1 MDSKDLLGEGPE
13 TGGGIPGFCYL
24 GTGPWKKASPEVEDI
39 AIRLAERVRKLRLQA
54 GLTQAELALGAGVTV
69 ETVARLER
77 VLRGRASA
85 NANPSLETLSRLAT
99 ALGVEIVDLLSMS
112 SKAKAKDD
120 RLALVMRSASQQ
132 TRRTVLKLA
141 EVLVREQQSNGK
153 ATPRSRRPRR

>member
-1 MDSKDLLGEGPE
+1 MEE
-13 TGGGIPGFCYL
+13 
-24 GTGPWKKASPEVEDI
+24 I

-99 ALGVEIVDLLSMS
+99 ALGVEVVDLLSTS
-112 SKAKAKDD
+112 TKAKAKDD
-120 RLALVMRSASQQ
+120 RLALVMRGASTQ
-132 TRRTVLKLA
+132 TRRLVLKLA
-141 EVLVREQQSNGK
+141 EVLVREQQGNGK
-153 ATPRSRRPRR
+153 ATPRARRPRK

>member
-1 MDSKDLLGEGPE
+1 
-13 TGGGIPGFCYL
+13 
-24 GTGPWKKASPEVEDI
+24 VEEI
-39 AIRLAERVRKLRLQA
+39 AIQLAERVRKLRLQA

-99 ALGVEIVDLLSMS
+99 ALGVEVVDLLSMS

-120 RLALVMRSASQQ
+120 RLALVMRGASQQ
-132 TRRTVLKLA
+132 TRRVVLKLA

-153 ATPRSRRPRR
+153 ATPRSRRPRK

>member
-1 MDSKDLLGEGPE
+1 M
-13 TGGGIPGFCYL
+13 
-24 GTGPWKKASPEVEDI
+24 EDI

>member
-1 MDSKDLLGEGPE
+1 MEE
-13 TGGGIPGFCYL
+13 
-24 GTGPWKKASPEVEDI
+24 I
-39 AIRLAERVRKLRLQA
+39 AIRLAERVRRLRLQA

-99 ALGVEIVDLLSMS
+99 ALGVETVDLLSVT

-120 RLALVMRSASQQ
+120 RLALVMRSASPDA
-132 TRRTVLKLA
+132 RRLVLKLA
-141 EVLVREQQSNGK
+141 EVVVRDQQSDGK
-153 ATPRSRRPRR
+153 ATPRSRRPRK